1 MYMYQPLINRLKSED
16 VARISEYSITYPT
29 SAKYLTDT
37 LNRSTNWL
45 TLEYDVIC
53 LLNDVFSCGYNP
65 SAISKL
71 FPTNQ

>member
-1 MYMYQPLINRLKSED
+1 MYQPLINRLKSED
-16 VARISEYSITYPT
+16 VARISEYSIAYPT

-37 LNRSTNWL
+37 LKGSTNWL
-45 TLEYDVIC
+45 TLEYDVIL

-65 SAISKL
+65 SAISNL